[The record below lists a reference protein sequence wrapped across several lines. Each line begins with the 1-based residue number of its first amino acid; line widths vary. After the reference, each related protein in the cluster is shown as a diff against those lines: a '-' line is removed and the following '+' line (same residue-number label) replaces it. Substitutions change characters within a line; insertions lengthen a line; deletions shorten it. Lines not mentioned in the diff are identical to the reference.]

1 MCYDWGDTMEY
12 IDIYNEKVRELA
24 DKIAFWD
31 CSNTITYKELD
42 QESAKIYSYL
52 KTQGIGKEKFVQV
65 VLKRSVRIPATV
77 MGVIKAGAAFVVL
90 EDTYPE
96 DRIDYIYKDCNCQL
110 RIDDRL
116 YEEIMAEESPLCG
129 NETTDAHDACYA
141 VYTSGSTGNPKGVL
155 HEYGNIMQNCNSFD
169 TWYDSEIERSAIF
182 APFYFVAGILDIFH
196 YITRGRTTYI
206 IPHGMT
212 RDFVAVKKFIE
223 ENSIEEI
230 FLPPSYLKIYPK
242 PAKSIKVLYTGSEP
256 ANGLSFNDNPTLIN
270 FYAMSESGFVILQ
283 SNLNKPYAVAPVGK
297 PLLDEIDVCIL
308 DEDGKRI
315 EGVGQG
321 ELCFV
326 NEYVRGYINLPEQT
340 AKTWRNGLFHTNDC
354 VRRDEDGNYYV
365 VGRFDDMIK
374 INGNRVEPVEI
385 ENRIKELTSLKQV
398 IAKGFQINNRVF
410 ICAYYIVD
418 EAQSLG
424 VYDKG
429 ELIFDKGKLEKSLPD
444 YMIPTYYIGLDKFP
458 LLPNGKIARK
468 DFLPPNT
475 DEVKSEYV
483 EPSTEYE
490 KAICDVFSHT
500 LKVDKVSATDDFYI
514 IGGDSMSAIVAVAK
528 LSEKGIHIDTKVLYE
543 NRTAEKIALFYE
555 DNKDKLF
562 DKEKKFDNS
571 KALDVPNYSGKAFI
585 EQTKKGMGGIFRYCM
600 KHEVDVNALTKAYN
614 KVLGY
619 YPFFNLTFE
628 ERNDNV
634 YYKELGYVPK
644 VRPFKELDTSDHTNK
659 PLIEVYYEDK
669 EIIIN
674 FFHVL
679 TDGEGFF
686 FFARTLLHEYINA
699 YQGIEEEPIIRDF
712 DYTYDVLE
720 KEIPV
725 QGPKKVYDLLDIYIP
740 PEYDDNK
747 DLLKTYK
754 IRLDRKDWKNYVD
767 KFISDYGVE
776 GIRRLLAIGG
786 EDAFV
791 AGYVLIKA
799 FARVHPEADKPL
811 MCRFPM
817 NMRSALGRENTLR
830 NCALPQAFYNVNAS
844 DAVDNVE
851 AVVRAYERI
860 SEMTSSDNVKKE
872 VNKLIDY
879 LHDNDKNIGDDDVYS
894 YIRTASVLA
903 TNLGNI
909 ASVRDAEY
917 VRDFSIN
924 FRPTCYT
931 SIQSCVMGNEQ
942 VLIVNQVFESN
953 DYVRELVSEISLDG
967 MISVSIEEVN

>member
-1 MCYDWGDTMEY
+1 MEY
-12 IDIYNEKVRELA
+12 IDIYNEKVKELA
-24 DKIAFWD
+24 DKVAFSD
-31 CSNTITYKELD
+31 CSKELTYKELD
-42 QESAKIYSYL
+42 EESAKIYSYL
-52 KTQGIGKEKFVQV
+52 KSKGIGKEKFVQV
-65 VLKRSVRIPATV
+65 VLERSVRIPEAI
-77 MGVIKAGAAFVVL
+77 MGVVKAGAAFVVL

-96 DRIDYIYKDCNCQL
+96 DRIEYIYKDCSCLL
-110 RIDDRL
+110 RIDDTL
-116 YEEIMAEESPLCG
+116 YEKIMAEESPLYG
-129 NETTDAHDACYA
+129 NETTDSHDACYA

-169 TWYDSEIERSAIF
+169 TWYDDDVDRSAIF

-206 IPHGMT
+206 VPHGMT

-242 PAKSIKVLYTGSEP
+242 PAKTIKVLYTGSEP
-256 ANGLSFNDNPTLIN
+256 ANGLTYYDNPTLIN
-270 FYAMSESGFVILQ
+270 FYAMSESGFVVLQ

-297 PLLDEIDVCIL
+297 PLLEEINVCLL
-308 DEDGKRI
+308 DEDGEII

-365 VGRFDDMIK
+365 IGRFDDMIK
-374 INGNRVEPVEI
+374 VNGNRVEPVEI
-385 ENRIKELTSLKQV
+385 ENHIKELTGLKQV

-424 VYDKG
+424 IYEKG
-429 ELIFDKGKLEKSLPD
+429 ELSFDKEKLEKSLPD
-444 YMIPTYYIGLDKFP
+444 YMIPTYYIGLEKFP
-458 LLPNGKIARK
+458 LLPNGKTARK
-468 DFLPPNT
+468 DFLPPNI
-475 DEVKSEYV
+475 DESKSEYIAPTN
-483 EPSTEYE
+483 ECE
-490 KAICDVFSHT
+490 KTICDVFSHA
-500 LKVDKVSATDDFYI
+500 LKLDKVSITDDFYI

-528 LSEKGIHIDTKVLYE
+528 LSEKGIRIDTKALYD

-555 DNKDKLF
+555 ENKDKLSH
-562 DKEKKFDNS
+562 KIKKFDNS
-571 KALDVPNYSGKAFI
+571 RALEVPNFSGKAFI
-585 EQTKKGMGGIFRYCM
+585 EQTKQGMGGIFRYCM
-600 KHEVDVNALTKAYN
+600 KDKVNVKALTEAYN
-614 KVLGY
+614 KVLAM
-619 YPFFNLTFE
+619 YPFYNLTFE
-628 ERNDNV
+628 EREDNV
-634 YYKELGYVPK
+634 YYKELKYVPE
-644 VRPFKELDTSDHTNK
+644 VRPFNELDTSDHTNK

-686 FFARTLLHEYINA
+686 FFASTLLHEYVNA

-725 QGPKKVYDLLDIYIP
+725 QGSQKVYDLLDTYIP
-740 PEYDDNK
+740 PEYDASK
-747 DLLKTYK
+747 ATLKTYK
-754 IRLDRKDWKNYVD
+754 IRLDRKDWKTYVD

-791 AGYVLIKA
+791 AGYALIKA
-799 FARVHPEADKPL
+799 FSKVHPEADKPL

-830 NCALPQAFYNVNAS
+830 NCALPQAFYNITTR
-844 DAVDNVE
+844 DAVENAE
-851 AVVRAYERI
+851 AVVSAYERI

-872 VNKLIDY
+872 VNKLVEY
-879 LHDNDKNIGDDDVYS
+879 LHDDDKNIDDDDVYS
-894 YIRTASVLA
+894 YIKTASVLA

-909 ASVRDAEY
+909 ASVRDTEY
-917 VRDFSIN
+917 LRDFSIN
-924 FRPTCYT
+924 FRPSCYT
-931 SIQSCVMGNEQ
+931 SIQSCVMGKEQ
-942 VLIVNQVFESN
+942 VLIVNQVFESKE
-953 DYVRELVSEISLDG
+953 YVRELVSEISLDG
-967 MISVSIEEVN
+967 MINISVEEVN